1 MTDIVSWRRI
11 PLHTLVATTRSA
23 ALFTGRNE
31 TMDQQPVAIVT
42 GASSGIGEATARLFA
57 ERGYRVV
64 LAARSAERLE
74 KLAAEIA
81 AAGGAAMAVPT
92 DVTDQAAVEALA
104 NKAIERFGRIDVLVN
119 NAGRDFQG
127 LVRLN
132 VVAPVMCLQAVVPR
146 MRRQGGGVIVN
157 VSSVVESMAM
167 PFSAPYPMSKI
178 ALSYL
183 SDAARIELS
192 RDNIAVVNVL
202 PGSTQSEFGR
212 NVLRSGDDPSVDLN
226 ALPRDSGPSGVP
238 ASAVAEAI
246 WRAVQQRPRRL
257 VVGRANQVAVML
269 LPLLRGPL
277 NAAMIGVSNRYI
289 PRPGQA
295 ARRPMDDARLAG
307 ALAAAVAAVTI
318 TGTLLTRRGQ

>member
-1 MTDIVSWRRI
+1 
-11 PLHTLVATTRSA
+11 
-23 ALFTGRNE
+23 
-31 TMDQQPVAIVT
+31 MDQQPVAIVT

-119 NAGRDFQG
+119 NAGRGFQGTIAGMKIGDFEG